1 MKEYLSIIEASKL
14 VGKHEDTIRK
24 FVKENESKCRRDKN
38 HKNAYLVPKD
48 LIMERFGG
56 KKVEI
61 QTENSDDS
69 ELIKELRS
77 RISYLEKQVEDYKNR
92 EIANDQRID
101 NLVNTLSKSLDQ
113 QQQLAGLQIQAIT
126 ESENGKLTGGRH
138 NEVERITNMNEEGTI
153 KKEEESSGH
162 KWSLF
167 RRNKKK

>member
-69 ELIKELRS
+69 ELIKGR
-77 RISYLEKQVEDYKNR
+77 
-92 EIANDQRID
+92 
-101 NLVNTLSKSLDQ
+101 
-113 QQQLAGLQIQAIT
+113 GL
-126 ESENGKLTGGRH
+126 
-138 NEVERITNMNEEGTI
+138 
-153 KKEEESSGH
+153 
-162 KWSLF
+162 
-167 RRNKKK
+167 